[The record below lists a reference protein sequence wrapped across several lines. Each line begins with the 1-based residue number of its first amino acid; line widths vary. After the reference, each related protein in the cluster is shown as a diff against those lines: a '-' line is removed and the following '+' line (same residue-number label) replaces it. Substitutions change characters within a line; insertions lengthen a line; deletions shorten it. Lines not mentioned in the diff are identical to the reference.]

1 MLKLKQEKEAQ
12 QVEML
17 EKQKEMLQNLTAAM
31 GAKGGQNMEKILHH
45 QFGQEMTMEQQ
56 KELFKAVQ
64 QLKAKPGLKVDPM
77 ELIKILMDQKNPKA

>member
-1 MLKLKQEKEAQ
+1 
-12 QVEML
+12 
-17 EKQKEMLQNLTAAM
+17 
-31 GAKGGQNMEKILHH
+31 
-45 QFGQEMTMEQQ
+45 MTMEQQ